1 MNDHS
6 KNPINDDDEV
16 VRVINVYM
24 VKLLDYS
31 TRSYDDK
38 MIIARSEDE
47 AIRTVES
54 VFDGRLK
61 VGGVILLGQAMERL
75 L

>member
-1 MNDHS
+1 MTDNS
-6 KNPINDDDEV
+6 KPLDDDDEV
-16 VRVINVYM
+16 VRLTNVYM

-54 VFDGRLK
+54 VFNGRLGI
-61 VGGVILLGQAMERL
+61 GGVILLGQAMERL